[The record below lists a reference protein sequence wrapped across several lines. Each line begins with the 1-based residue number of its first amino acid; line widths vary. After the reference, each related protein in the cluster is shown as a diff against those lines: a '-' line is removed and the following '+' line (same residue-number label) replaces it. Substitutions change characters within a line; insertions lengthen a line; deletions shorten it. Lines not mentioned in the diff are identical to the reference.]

1 MRNTLLVPLPRCIVT
16 RYGNRCCQCV
26 LGRRNG
32 GTFSWGVLR
41 IFVSMNHTLTIN
53 GKTTTW
59 NNTVFYDLS
68 IAISDIEFPNAFHLP
83 NARFK
88 PFRAGTFVGSI
99 EEGGPVRCDVVT
111 IAPHG
116 NGTHTE
122 CIGHVAGK
130 NYVLKDCLR
139 DLFIQARV
147 ISVPLREQSSG
158 DLLVIRA
165 DLAATLVEHTPALII
180 RTQPN
185 HPSKRNRLWSGSNPA
200 YVDVEAMRYIHE
212 LGIQHLLID
221 LPSVDRE
228 EDAGALA
235 AHKMFWQ
242 WPDAPRP
249 ERTITEMI
257 FVADEIP
264 DGEYLLMFNVPA
276 FDGDA
281 APSRPCIFPLA
292 QSS

>member
-1 MRNTLLVPLPRCIVT
+1 MRNTLLVSSQWHNVT
-16 RYGNRCCQCV
+16 FDFCRLCHCV
-26 LGRRNG
+26 RERQKG
-32 GTFSWGVLR
+32 GAFSWGDLR
-41 IFVSMNHTLTIN
+41 IFVSMNHTVTIN
-53 GKTTTW
+53 SKAATW

-68 IAISDIEFPNAFHLP
+68 IAVSDIVFPTAFHLP
-83 NARFK
+83 NARFE

-130 NYVLKDCLR
+130 NYVLKDCLL
-139 DLFIQARV
+139 DLFVHARV

-158 DLLVIRA
+158 DLLVTLA
-165 DLAATLVEHTPALII
+165 DLKATLVEHVPALII
-180 RTQPN
+180 RTRPN
-185 HPSKRNRLWSGSNPA
+185 DVSKRNRLWSGNNPA

-264 DGEYLLMFNVPA
+264 DGEYLLMFNAPA

-281 APSRPCIFPLA
+281 APSRPCIFPLT
-292 QSS
+292 